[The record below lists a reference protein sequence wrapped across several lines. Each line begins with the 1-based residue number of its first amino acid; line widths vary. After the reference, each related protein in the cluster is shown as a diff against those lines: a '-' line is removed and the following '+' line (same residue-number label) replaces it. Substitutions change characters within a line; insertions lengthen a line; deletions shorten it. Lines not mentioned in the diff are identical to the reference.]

1 MISMD
6 NKVSGNMALI
16 VNILVTA
23 TIYAVIKK
31 DVPRDVVIN
40 NDQEEEDINFDDI
53 KIS

>member
-1 MISMD
+1 MATHLLLVAIRTECRNNICRD
-6 NKVSGNMALI
+6 N
-16 VNILVTA
+16 
-23 TIYAVIKK
+23 IYAVIKK